1 MYKYY
6 NHISMFFRGFA
17 RMQPPET
24 IHFNRAFLAKNDG
37 SCFYKVCWVRS
48 SLSSDQHEAGGGRSG
63 GAVVSRVEG
72 GGGSPAPS
80 PELPEQRSP

>member
-48 SLSSDQHEAGGGRSG
+48 SLSSDQHEAGDLLLRLQSCQSS
-63 GAVVSRVEG
+63 AR
-72 GGGSPAPS
+72 
-80 PELPEQRSP
+80 PERLSASLRTM